1 MMKRI
6 GGIIE
11 GLILQAIGAYAGALV
26 IFGDY
31 WRFLNPKFKWLTG
44 ATAAML
50 LLTGTV
56 ALFNPNKRFKVSRIL
71 IFLLFLRIFTVGIT
85 GSISFVNFL
94 SGFSHK
100 EQTEE
105 NSRSIL
111 NGLEYVKI
119 NLVELSLLGEKP
131 ESDEMATRYV
141 VRGIVRRSQ
150 ELDRSGQFALMRVSI
165 FCCLADAVA
174 TGFRVQYDRPDE
186 FTDGQ
191 WVEMYGTVK
200 PLPRKLPEPHL
211 HTQGMLLTILY
222 DSHLLVPDK
231 ILQIEEPQIP
241 FMFEFRKE
249 EPYAY

>member
-1 MMKRI
+1 MKRI
-6 GGIIE
+6 GGLIE

-26 IFGDY
+26 LFGDY

-56 ALFNPNKRFKVSRIL
+56 ALFNPNRRFKVSRIL
-71 IFLLFLRIFTVGIT
+71 IFLFFLRIFTIGIT
-85 GSISFVNFL
+85 GSISFANFL

-100 EQTEE
+100 EQAEE
-105 NSRSIL
+105 NSRLVL

-119 NLVELSLLGEKP
+119 NLVELHLLSEKT
-131 ESDEMATRYV
+131 EAEKMAARYA
-141 VRGIVRRSQ
+141 VRGIVRRTQ
-150 ELDRSGQFALMRVSI
+150 ELDGLGQFALMRVSV

-174 TGFRVQYDRPDE
+174 TGFRVRYDRPDE

-191 WVEMYGTVK
+191 WIQVYGTVK
-200 PLPRKLPEPHL
+200 RLPQKLPEPHL
-211 HTQGMLLTILY
+211 HTQGMLLTIVY
-222 DSHLLVPDK
+222 DSYLLVPDK
-231 ILQIEEPQIP
+231 ILPIEEPRIP
-241 FMFEFRKE
+241 FMFDFRKQ

>member
-1 MMKRI
+1 MKRI
-6 GGIIE
+6 GGVIE
-11 GLILQAIGAYAGALV
+11 GLILQAIGAYAGVLV
-26 IFGDY
+26 LFGDY

-71 IFLLFLRIFTVGIT
+71 IFLLFLRIFSIGVT
-85 GSISFVNFL
+85 GSLSFGNFL

-100 EQTEE
+100 EKTEE
-105 NSRSIL
+105 SSRVTL

-119 NLVELSLLGEKP
+119 NLVELHLLSEKADS
-131 ESDEMATRYV
+131 EKTAGRYL
-141 VRGIVRRSQ
+141 VRGIVRRTP
-150 ELDRSGQFALMRVSI
+150 ELDGVGQFALMRVSV

-174 TGFRVQYDRPDE
+174 TGFRVRYDRPEE

-191 WVEMYGTVK
+191 WVEVYGTVER
-200 PLPRKLPEPHL
+200 LPQKLPEPHL

-222 DSHLLVPDK
+222 DPQLLVPDK
-231 ILQIEEPQIP
+231 ILPIEEPQIP
-241 FMFEFRKE
+241 FMFDFRTQ